1 MAIDPKLIDDL
12 NSRRKKV
19 ILSGGQE
26 KIDKR
31 HEKGEMTARDRM
43 GYLFEEGTFSEIGMH
58 VRHNCHNFGMGKKE
72 IPGDGVVSGFGLVNG
87 RPVACAASDF
97 LAQGGSLGY
106 MHAMKIADAQ
116 KYALKAGIPMVTV
129 NDSGGARL
137 QEGVAALSGYAQV
150 FYNNVLASGVVP
162 QISMILGPCAGGAA
176 YSPALTDFIIMRNSG
191 NAGMYITGPKVI
203 EQVTYEKCTMDD
215 IGSAAIHAS
224 VSGNVHFVADSDAHA
239 LDILKRLLSFLPANN
254 AEEPPHK
261 LDTPLDLSA
270 DEGMS
275 DLIPGDNRTPLDV
288 QPIISRLVDDGDFLE
303 VHKDFAK
310 NVVVGFGRV
319 CGVVVGIIANQPN
332 VKAGCLDIDSSDK
345 AARFIRFC
353 NAFNIPLVN
362 LVDVPGF
369 LPGKNQERGG
379 IIRHGAKLIFAYSQA
394 TVPKVTLIMRKA
406 YGGAYIAMCCKDLGA
421 DAVFAWPGAEIAV
434 MGAEGAVPV
443 LYGRELK
450 AVEAPGRTSGR
461 IPGGLLQPVRGGRHG
476 PDHGSHQS
484 GRNPRQDRL
493 RTAHPP
499 EQEGSASGQEARQH
513 SALTSILTDSYVT
526 YDTRLCAGHGQHHG
540 ESGLPDRRHPGG
552 HDVPGWPG
560 RHSDHQ
566 RLHCRFH
573 PEQGQS
579 QGRSGLRRSRS
590 CACRRPC
597 GSRQAGHDS
606 GNARHP
612 LRSRGLRHDGAHAGN
627 GGRHLRRRGRR
638 PGRHE
643 PPHRGNQAIPGLR
656 LCGRRQGGNLRLP
669 PHPAQSLNHCIIHPY
684 PRPRRESFNLI
695 FHTIHYYE
703 ETSHHRRR
711 QGI

>member
-72 IPGDGVVSGFGLVNG
+72 IPGDGVVSGFGLVDG

-97 LAQGGSLGY
+97 L
-106 MHAMKIADAQ
+106 
-116 KYALKAGIPMVTV
+116 VTV

-215 IGSAAIHAS
+215 IGSAAIHAT

-239 LDILKRLLSFLPANN
+239 MDILKRLLSFLPSNN
-254 AEEPPHK
+254 TEEPPHK

-288 QPIISRLVDDGDFLE
+288 QPIISRLVDNGDFLE

-310 NVVVGFGRV
+310 N
-319 CGVVVGIIANQPN
+319 VVVGIIANQPN

-450 AVEAPGRTSGR
+450 AVEDPAEKAKRQGE
-461 IPGGLLQPVRGGRHG
+461 LLEEYREAFY
-476 PDHGSHQS
+476 
-484 GRNPRQDRL
+484 NPYVAAGMGQITEVINPEETRAKIAFAL
-493 RTAHPP
+493 RTLLNKKEVRPAKK
-499 EQEGSASGQEARQH
+499 
-513 SALTSILTDSYVT
+513 
-526 YDTRLCAGHGQHHG
+526 HG
-540 ESGLPDRRHPGG
+540 
-552 HDVPGWPG
+552 
-560 RHSDHQ
+560 
-566 RLHCRFH
+566 
-573 PEQGQS
+573 
-579 QGRSGLRRSRS
+579 
-590 CACRRPC
+590 
-597 GSRQAGHDS
+597 
-606 GNARHP
+606 NIP
-612 LRSRGLRHDGAHAGN
+612 L
-627 GGRHLRRRGRR
+627 
-638 PGRHE
+638 
-643 PPHRGNQAIPGLR
+643 
-656 LCGRRQGGNLRLP
+656 
-669 PHPAQSLNHCIIHPY
+669 
-684 PRPRRESFNLI
+684 
-695 FHTIHYYE
+695 
-703 ETSHHRRR
+703 
-711 QGI
+711 

>member
-1 MAIDPKLIDDL
+1 MYCRPPPCIPYNHHTHMIQQIDHIGIAVKSLDATVPYYRDALGLGEPHIEEVPTQKVRVAMFDVAGVHIELLEPTSPESAIAKAIEKKGEGIHHIAFKTNDIAGNISQAKEAGLTVLKRPARPRRSQHAGHLPASQVHLRRPDRISASTPAAANAASNILPIHHTTIPMAIDPKLIDDL

-72 IPGDGVVSGFGLVNG
+72 IPGDGVVSGFGLVDG

-215 IGSAAIHAS
+215 IGSAAIHAT

-239 LDILKRLLSFLPANN
+239 MDILKRLLSFLPSNN
-254 AEEPPHK
+254 TEEPPHK

-288 QPIISRLVDDGDFLE
+288 QPIISRLVDNGDFLE

-310 NVVVGFGRV
+310 NVVVGFGRI

-450 AVEAPGRTSGR
+450 AVEDPAEKAKRQGE
-461 IPGGLLQPVRGGRHG
+461 LLEEYREAFY
-476 PDHGSHQS
+476 
-484 GRNPRQDRL
+484 NPYVAAGMGQITEVINPEETRAKIAFAL
-493 RTAHPP
+493 RTLLNKKEVRPAKK
-499 EQEGSASGQEARQH
+499 
-513 SALTSILTDSYVT
+513 
-526 YDTRLCAGHGQHHG
+526 HG
-540 ESGLPDRRHPGG
+540 
-552 HDVPGWPG
+552 
-560 RHSDHQ
+560 
-566 RLHCRFH
+566 
-573 PEQGQS
+573 
-579 QGRSGLRRSRS
+579 
-590 CACRRPC
+590 
-597 GSRQAGHDS
+597 
-606 GNARHP
+606 NIP
-612 LRSRGLRHDGAHAGN
+612 L
-627 GGRHLRRRGRR
+627 
-638 PGRHE
+638 
-643 PPHRGNQAIPGLR
+643 
-656 LCGRRQGGNLRLP
+656 
-669 PHPAQSLNHCIIHPY
+669 
-684 PRPRRESFNLI
+684 
-695 FHTIHYYE
+695 
-703 ETSHHRRR
+703 
-711 QGI
+711 